1 MTLLVCGQK
10 IVRSALLMSAVWR
23 DKYLSLQSQLAPM
36 LLMHLKSVVCLE
48 SQEIQ
53 TLQDQQKPREDHTNF
68 PASVPAFLPHFD
80 LLSAMVKRLRKH
92 RVLAG

>member
-53 TLQDQQKPREDHTNF
+53 TLHDQQKPREDHTTF
-68 PASVPAFLPHFD
+68 PASVTAFFCRT
-80 LLSAMVKRLRKH
+80 STYS
-92 RVLAG
+92 VL